1 MKLTI
6 CILFVLLI
14 AAACSR
20 QGDETRVS
28 SLESR
33 GDSVSYSIGINLG
46 AGLKSQD
53 IEVNTQILKQGIM
66 DGYLD
71 REPVLAEP
79 EYRQVLRTFQQ
90 DLRRE
95 QRAATS
101 RDTEVNQAAGEIFFE
116 ENATKDGVVTL
127 PSGLQYRI
135 ITKGDGPSPLATDNV
150 VVHYTGKLL
159 DGTVFDSSVERGS
172 PATFRLNQ
180 VIKGWNE
187 GLQLMKVGSKY
198 ELFIPSQLAYGPKG
212 SGGKIKPNQS
222 LIFEVELLEIK

>member
-1 MKLTI
+1 MKSTV
-6 CILFVLLI
+6 CILSVLLI
-14 AAACSR
+14 VAACSR
-20 QGDETRVS
+20 QGDEARVS
-28 SLESR
+28 SLETR
-33 GDSVSYSIGINLG
+33 VDSVSYSIGINLG

-71 REPVLAEP
+71 RESVLAEP
-79 EYRQVLRTFQQ
+79 EYRRVLMTFQQ

-95 QRAATS
+95 QQATS
-101 RDTEVNQAAGEIFFE
+101 SRESEVNKAAGEIFLE

-135 ITKGDGPSPLATDNV
+135 ITKGDGPSPLASDNV

-180 VIKGWNE
+180 VIKGWTE

-198 ELFIPSQLAYGPKG
+198 ELFIPSHLAYGSRG
-212 SGGKIKPNQS
+212 FGGKVKPNQS
-222 LIFEVELLEIK
+222 LIFKVELLEIK

>member
-1 MKLTI
+1 MKSTV
-6 CILFVLLI
+6 CILSVLLI

-20 QGDETRVS
+20 QGDETRVTN
-28 SLESR
+28 LGSR
-33 GDSVSYSIGINLG
+33 ADSVSYSIGMNLG
-46 AGLKSQD
+46 AGLKHQGV
-53 IEVNTQILKQGIM
+53 EVNTAILKQGIM
-66 DGYLD
+66 DAYLD

-79 EYRQVLRTFQQ
+79 EWRRVLMLFQGEM
-90 DLRRE
+90 RRKQQE
-95 QRAATS
+95 TAA
-101 RDTEVNQAAGEIFFE
+101 RVAEVNKAAGEAFLK
-116 ENATKDGVVTL
+116 ENANRDGVVTL

-135 ITKGDGPSPLATDNV
+135 IAEGDGPSPLVTDNV

-180 VIKGWNE
+180 VIKGWTE
-187 GLQLMKVGSKY
+187 GLQLMNVGSKY
-198 ELFIPSQLAYGPKG
+198 EMFIPSDLAYGPKG